1 MYLAIVGRIA
11 LGSSLGCIHTALD
24 SLSDHRVVESG
35 VIEFMATATVP
46 IYDAFRTLFVHFGR
60 APLFPLLSVTF
71 PLYTWLSPSWHASSR
86 LVRNFMAQKVEE
98 RRREQ
103 DLRQPLELATDA
115 DCVLDM
121 LLQQEK
127 SQGKKALNENEML
140 DELLLLFL
148 GGHDSTSA
156 ALFWLVK
163 YMALDAEMQRRLHD
177 EVCHVFSHDLEDT
190 SSIVLSTLEDSE
202 KLPILEAVVAE
213 TLRCAMISGAIGRYL
228 TSDEVIMGRHVPK
241 GTELVIPVSLM
252 GMSEAAWG
260 PDVKEWRP
268 TRWLRADGSFNRNA
282 GPGGNPFGLGH
293 RACFGQR
300 LGMMKLKIFA
310 ATLSRAFF
318 FKPAPLKVSSPHA
331 ITMVT
336 RQPKQCYVVLEEWDA

>member
-1 MYLAIVGRIA
+1 MASHVATAANDLVNLWQTKQRIAKEKAFDAKIDLKLAMMDSIGRIA

-241 GTELVIPVSLM
+241 DGRTSCRNRVS
-252 GMSEAAWG
+252 
-260 PDVKEWRP
+260 D
-268 TRWLRADGSFNRNA
+268 TRLTH
-282 GPGGNPFGLGH
+282 GH
-293 RACFGQR
+293 
-300 LGMMKLKIFA
+300 
-310 ATLSRAFF
+310 
-318 FKPAPLKVSSPHA
+318 
-331 ITMVT
+331 
-336 RQPKQCYVVLEEWDA
+336 E